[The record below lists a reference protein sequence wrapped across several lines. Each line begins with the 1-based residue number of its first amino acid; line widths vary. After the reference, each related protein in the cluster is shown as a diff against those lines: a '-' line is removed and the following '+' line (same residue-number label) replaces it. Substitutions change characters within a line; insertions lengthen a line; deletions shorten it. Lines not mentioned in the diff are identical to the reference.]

1 MASKRLADDVVVQRP
16 NCGVNA
22 FGRITPFSSVKDYF
36 MVDRRLQ
43 MISYGVAA
51 GLLVILVWSIG
62 TGEVAH
68 ALGRIT
74 IPSMIAL
81 LAVSGAL
88 ILVSVIKWRAFLR
101 LFSPVP
107 TVWRLSELYLVG
119 YFVNLF
125 LPSRIGGDLV
135 RSLSLARPGG
145 RTETI
150 ICTFLERLTG
160 LLAMLLIACCG
171 LLITRQSPLITAVV
185 LLLAAAGWGAAVAL
199 WLGIPARWFP
209 WPRVSS
215 LVERME
221 RSLDAVRGSIPVVI
235 QSLSLSLLFHGLT
248 VVNTQVAAWAI
259 GAPAI
264 AFGDLFVVLP
274 LILLLGS
281 IPLTPQGLGVQ
292 EGMWVFFLGQV
303 GVSPADSLAIS
314 LVLRAKS
321 YLLGMV
327 GCIVVVRDYGWR
339 LGMKRVVGGSLEE
352 TPSESSSAVFTE
364 P

>member
-1 MASKRLADDVVVQRP
+1 MK
-16 NCGVNA
+16 N
-22 FGRITPFSSVKDYF
+22 
-36 MVDRRLQ
+36 RRLKF
-43 MISYGVAA
+43 ISYGVAVVML
-51 GLLVILVWSIG
+51 GVLVRLIG
-62 TGEVAH
+62 TGEIAH
-68 ALGRIT
+68 SLSRVT
-74 IPSMIAL
+74 VPSMMAL

-88 ILVSVIKWRAFLR
+88 ILVSVLKWRAFLR
-101 LFSPVP
+101 LFAPVP
-107 TVWRLSELYLVG
+107 SVWRLSELYLVG

-145 RTETI
+145 RTETLV
-150 ICTFLERLTG
+150 CTFLERLTG
-160 LLAMLLIACCG
+160 LLAMLLIACGG
-171 LLITRQSPLITAVV
+171 LLITHQSLLITGVV
-185 LLLAAAGWGAAVAL
+185 VSLAGAGWGGALAL
-199 WLGIPARWFP
+199 WVGIPARWFP
-209 WPRVSS
+209 WSRIAS

-221 RSLDAVRGSIPVVI
+221 RALAAVRGDVPLLV
-235 QSLSLSLLFHGLT
+235 QSMGLSLLFHGLT

-259 GAPAI
+259 GAPPI

-292 EGMWVFFLGQV
+292 EGMWVFFLGQI

-327 GCIVVVRDYGWR
+327 GCGIVVRDYGWR
-339 LGMKRVVGGSLEE
+339 LGMAQVVGTASHEVGDEQPEGERLQGSNG
-352 TPSESSSAVFTE
+352 
-364 P
+364 